1 MLDFWQISFLFET
14 GSHVVQ
20 ANLLL
25 TVSWGG
31 MTWNFWS
38 LCVYLQSAE
47 VTDIGYHSQF
57 LAVLRIEHWLCVYRA
72 SPLSNWTTSPA
83 PHKFQLSFCIS
94 VFMCMVLCEPLGLFL
109 LQMSPESQ
117 SQTPLCFFLDKENLF
132 SDHNSYFRC
141 YIPNNSLLRITCFID
156 AD

>member
-57 LAVLRIEHWLCVYRA
+57 SAVLWIEHWLCAYRA

-132 SDHNSYFRC
+132 SDRNSYFRC
-141 YIPNNSLLRITCFID
+141 YISNNSLIRITCFID

>member
-57 LAVLRIEHWLCVYRA
+57 SAVLWIEHWLCAYRA

-109 LQMSPESQ
+109 LQCHQKVSPRLHSASSLIRKTYSQ
-117 SQTPLCFFLDKENLF
+117 IVTLISGAIYRT
-132 SDHNSYFRC
+132 
-141 YIPNNSLLRITCFID
+141 IPWYALHVL
-156 AD
+156 